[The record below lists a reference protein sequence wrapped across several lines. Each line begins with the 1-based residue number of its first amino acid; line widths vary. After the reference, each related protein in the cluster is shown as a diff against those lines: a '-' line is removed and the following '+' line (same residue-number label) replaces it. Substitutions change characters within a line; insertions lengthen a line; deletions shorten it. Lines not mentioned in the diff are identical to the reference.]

1 VFRGQCSAAK
11 EGFVRRP
18 SPSTTIAAIVGF
30 AAAIGLSATA
40 VLTQVQQSG
49 GGRAAAPTGTTVLRV
64 ARLYDGK
71 TGTIAT
77 NQVILI
83 NGDRIADVG
92 PNVAVPAG
100 ANVIDLGTATALPG
114 MIDTHLHVMPQ
125 PSTGHSIPYK
135 TLVGLQQARN
145 NLMGGFTTIVD
156 LSARHTWATI
166 DIRNAINRGVHVGP
180 RMQVSGP
187 EITPRDRSMAPT
199 PTEIDGSGYED
210 ELFVAGPW
218 MARHMVR
225 KLKHYGADWVKI
237 YAGQDFMGDEYQHF
251 KPDGTMVNSPSLTLE
266 ETQAIVDEAHR
277 RGMRVA
283 CHSFGG
289 EGLASCVTA
298 GVDKVEHGNV
308 MPDSVAKEMAQKKIA
323 LVFTLSNMLDTP
335 KQDLPRSGGK
345 VSRLSLMVETLKKVK
360 AAGVPIAF
368 GSDTNPPGHGKQSSQ
383 FKHYVEYGLTP
394 AEALNTAFMGA
405 ANVLNYDWAKQVGSI
420 EKGKYADIIGVA
432 GDPLKDVSE
441 MERVKFVMKGG
452 VVVKNELTTP
462 APTPTASR

>member
-1 VFRGQCSAAK
+1 MM
-11 EGFVRRP
+11 
-18 SPSTTIAAIVGF
+18 AI
-30 AAAIGLSATA
+30 
-40 VLTQVQQSG
+40 
-49 GGRAAAPTGTTVLRV
+49 RV
-64 ARLYDGK
+64 ARLFDAK
-71 TGTIAT
+71 TGTIAA

-83 NGDRIADVG
+83 KGDRIADVG
-92 PNVAVPAG
+92 PNVQIPAG
-100 ANVIDLGTATALPG
+100 RQGHRSGHRDALPG
-114 MIDTHLHVMPQ
+114 MIDTHLHIMPQ
-125 PSTGHSIPYK
+125 PQTGHSIPYK
-135 TLVGLQQARN
+135 TLVGLEQARN
-145 NLMGGFTTIVD
+145 NLKGGFTTIVD
-156 LSARHTWATI
+156 LSARRTWATI

-180 RMQVSGP
+180 RMQVAGP
-187 EITPRDRSMAPT
+187 EIRPRDRF
-199 PTEIDGSGYED
+199 DGANALRRIVGERHED
-210 ELFVAGPW
+210 ELFVTGPW
-218 MARHMVR
+218 VARHMVR
-225 KLKHYGADWVKI
+225 KLKTYGADWVKI

-266 ETQAIVDEAHR
+266 EMQAIMDEAHR

-308 MPDSVAKEMAQKKIA
+308 MPDSVAKEMAQKKIS
-323 LVFTLSNMLDTP
+323 LVFTLANMLDTP

-452 VVVKNELTTP
+452 VVVKNELTAA
-462 APTPTASR
+462 APTSTAAR

>member
-1 VFRGQCSAAK
+1 
-11 EGFVRRP
+11 VRRQFL
-18 SPSTTIAAIVGF
+18 SIRVGTIAGVLVAM
-30 AAAIGLSATA
+30 AAAGPSLRSQ
-40 VLTQVQQSG
+40 VLQSG
-49 GGRAAAPTGTTVLRV
+49 DRAAAATGVTAIRA
-64 ARLYDGK
+64 ARLYDAK
-71 TGTIAT
+71 AGTVLT
-77 NQVILI
+77 NQVIVI
-83 NGDRIADVG
+83 TGDRISEIG
-92 PNVAVPAG
+92 SNVQIPAG
-100 ANVIDLGTATALPG
+100 AKVIDLGAATAMPG

-125 PSTGHSIPYK
+125 TEQSIPYK
-135 TLVGLQQARN
+135 TLVGLEQARA
-145 NLMGGFTTIVD
+145 NLLGGFTTIVD
-156 LSARHTWATI
+156 LSARGTWATI
-166 DIRNAINRGVHVGP
+166 DIRNAINRGLHTGP
-180 RMQVSGP
+180 RMQVAGP
-187 EITPRDRSMAPT
+187 EITPRDRSMEPT
-199 PTEIDGSGYED
+199 PLTVDGEGYEG
-210 ELFVAGPW
+210 ELFVVGPW
-218 MARHMVR
+218 LARHMVR

-277 RGMRVA
+277 RGMKVA
-283 CHSFGG
+283 CHTFGG

-298 GVDKVEHGNV
+298 GVDKIEHGNV

-323 LVFTLSNMLDTP
+323 LVFTLSNMLNTP

-345 VSRLSLMVETLKKVK
+345 VSRLSLLVETLKKVK

-405 ANVLNYDWAKQVGSI
+405 ANVLNYDWAKQVGSL
-420 EKGKYADIIGVA
+420 EKGKFADVIAVA

-452 VVVKNELTTP
+452 VVVKNELT
-462 APTPTASR
+462 APTPTATAAR